1 MVNIYSKQNT
11 SDINIDLFC
20 GTKIAYMVKVNSK
33 KNTPGVNIGF
43 FNFYNGIKQI
53 LCSKKA
59 KYF

>member
-43 FNFYNGIKQI
+43 F
-53 LCSKKA
+53 
-59 KYF
+59 